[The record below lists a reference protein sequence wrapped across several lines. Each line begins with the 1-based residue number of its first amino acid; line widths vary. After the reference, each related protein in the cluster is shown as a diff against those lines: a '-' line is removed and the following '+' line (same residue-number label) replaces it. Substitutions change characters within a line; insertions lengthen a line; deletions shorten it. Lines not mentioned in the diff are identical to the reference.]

1 MNGYRF
7 WRIFNL
13 ATQYFTIAEIELRE
27 SFNGPN
33 MAVGGTAMASSIYQ
47 GTALPEFAVDGNPNT
62 EWISNANGSSNWWG
76 YDFGEGVKRD
86 IKYMAFTQRKS
97 NANWSPRSWRVEVSD
112 DGEEWIWRASGT
124 GTFAAGVTEIARVSQ
139 FEPHERKM
147 RVVDFSALRNKGLQ
161 LYPGIPGQPIFDPAL
176 EKWRPRPALQH
187 WAPMDFGGLFKLDGS
202 TTSLGEPVSRRVRL
216 YHQFSGRFIAEQVTR
231 DDGVFSFTHIEEGPW
246 TVVGVDDTGVQ
257 NGVIYSHV
265 KAVPMF

>member
-13 ATQYFTIAEIELRE
+13 ATQYFSIAEIELRE

-62 EWISNANGSSNWWG
+62 EWHSNANWSSNWWG

-97 NANWSPRSWRVEVSD
+97 NADWTPRSWRVEVSD
-112 DGEEWIWRASGT
+112 DGVEWIWRASGT

-139 FEPHERKM
+139 LEPHERKM
-147 RVVDFSALRNKGLQ
+147 RVVDFSAHLCKGRQ
-161 LYPGIPGQPIFDPAL
+161 QYQGSPGQPVIDPA
-176 EKWRPRPALQH
+176 EAPWHMRPNLLRYAQVE
-187 WAPMDFGGLFKLDGS
+187 FGGLYKLDGT

-216 YHQFSGRFIAEQVTR
+216 YHQFSGKPVAEQITG
-231 DDGVFSFTHIEEGPW
+231 DDGLFSFTHIEEGPW
-246 TVVGVDDTGVQ
+246 TVIGVDDTGAQ